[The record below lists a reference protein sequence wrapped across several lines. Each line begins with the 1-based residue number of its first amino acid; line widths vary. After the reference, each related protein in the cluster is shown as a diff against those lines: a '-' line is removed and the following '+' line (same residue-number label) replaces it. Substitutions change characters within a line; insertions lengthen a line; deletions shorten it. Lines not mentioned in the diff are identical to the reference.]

1 MTQREGE
8 TSLYG
13 ESYFLADHAGS
24 GLFVSVLQWLIDSR
38 LLEGLGITLEI
49 SGLRDKF
56 VV

>member
-24 GLFVSVLQWLIDSR
+24 GLFVAVLQWLIDSR

-49 SGLRDKF
+49 SGFRDKF